1 MLLIFSIVLQDCLLN
16 EFLLREKM
24 SLKEM
29 APSSSIIP
37 LRSDEHQQSILSK
50 FDKLRKKDLLCDI
63 TLVVEDVHFKAH
75 KALLAA
81 SSEYFSLMFTA
92 EQPVPRSTYRLDG
105 MAAKTFGAVLEFIY
119 SAQVCVEESSTEQLL
134 ATAQR
139 VKVSEL
145 VHVLTELTDSTGTK
159 DENTPDRTEAADP
172 SKRKRGRPKKSAGG
186 LRDGSDDV
194 QAADGD
200 PAEDHNTGPGQRR
213 QSKRRIRTPVKYK
226 GYRISGDG
234 TGSKE
239 LGGRGYM
246 RKYPNTEA
254 RCDDCG
260 KVFKHHLFLK
270 IHQRTH
276 TGEKPFH
283 CSVCGRSFSQKH
295 TLLAHQ
301 RIHTGEKPFVCS
313 ICSKALSTKHSLQEH
328 MNLHEGEKS
337 YNCDKCEKTFT
348 QKKQLKS
355 HYRVHTGKSLP
366 ECDLC
371 HHKFM
376 DAAQLKK
383 HLRTHTGEKPFTC
396 EICGKCFTAKSTLQ
410 THIMIHRGEK
420 PYKCSIC
427 EKSFSDPS
435 ARRRHIASH
444 SGKKPFTC
452 SFCGL
457 SFTRPDNLKTHTKSH
472 NKERPAATATEASP
486 AAPPEEPRNVLHLQ
500 PYQPALSSE
509 QEIQLVVAGGVNNIN
524 FVPGQDQE
532 ISLVAADGE
541 TTQSAHSRVTLLA
554 QPAGPIQNLALVA
567 QGDAAAH
574 APQVHSIGMLESHQ
588 PEQMHVITLTK
599 EAMDQ
604 LQAHHGPP
612 HPLQIARPLQVM
624 QQQQQLAVA
633 QESSQVHSQ
642 AIHISSQ
649 VSQPIS
655 ISQTTEQISSH
666 HIQGQT
672 FQIQAGTVSYLYT
685 TGLPQDGSEECILQ
699 TKM

>member
-1 MLLIFSIVLQDCLLN
+1 
-16 EFLLREKM
+16 M
-24 SLKEM
+24 SVKET
-29 APSSSIIP
+29 ASSSSIIP

-139 VKVSEL
+139 VK
-145 VHVLTELTDSTGTK
+145 
-159 DENTPDRTEAADP
+159 TPDRTEAADL

-186 LRDGSDDV
+186 FRDGSDDV
-194 QAADGD
+194 QAAEGD
-200 PAEDHNTGPGQRR
+200 PAEDHNTGSGQRR
-213 QSKRRIRTPVKYK
+213 QSKRKIRTPVKYK

-234 TGSKE
+234 AGSKE
-239 LGGRGYM
+239 PGGRGYM

-276 TGEKPFH
+276 TG
-283 CSVCGRSFSQKH
+283 CLQISFNKS
-295 TLLAHQ
+295 
-301 RIHTGEKPFVCS
+301 PFVCG

-328 MNLHEGEKS
+328 MNLHEGRATAVSILFPILIDLLVSTGQKS
-337 YNCDKCEKTFT
+337 YDCDKCEKTFT

-500 PYQPALSSE
+500 PYPPALSSE
-509 QEIQLVVAGGVNNIN
+509 QEIQLVVAGEVNNIN

-541 TTQSAHSRVTLLA
+541 TAQSAHSRVTLLA

-588 PEQMHVITLTK
+588 PEQMHVITLSK

-624 QQQQQLAVA
+624 QQPQQLAVA

-655 ISQTTEQISSH
+655 ISQTSEQISSH

-685 TGLPQDGSEECILQ
+685 TGLPQDSSEECIMQ